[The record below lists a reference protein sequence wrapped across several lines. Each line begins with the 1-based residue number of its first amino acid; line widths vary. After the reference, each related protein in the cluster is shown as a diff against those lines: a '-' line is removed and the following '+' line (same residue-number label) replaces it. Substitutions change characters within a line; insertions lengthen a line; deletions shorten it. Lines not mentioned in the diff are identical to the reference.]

1 MTNPEKLAVITAG
14 GGHLGS
20 AMALALAADG
30 WDIVVSYL
38 DSDAECAEVVAG
50 IAALGRTALG
60 LRCDAGVK
68 ADVDLFY
75 QAIADRFGRG
85 PDLLVNNAGVQTWSS
100 LLDLREDDWDRVIR
114 TNLKGC
120 FLNTQAVARRMVADK
135 RPGRIVNI
143 GSGCNFTPFANLV
156 DYSASK
162 GGIDMLTKVAAVE
175 LGPYGI
181 TVNCVAP
188 GSIETERTRQESPDY
203 ARDWSPI
210 TPLRRVGTPREVA
223 DAVCFLAGDK
233 AAFITGQTLVVDGG
247 VFTQSNWPT
256 AAYSQGDKP

>member
-1 MTNPEKLAVITAG
+1 MTQPKTAVVTAG
-14 GGHLGS
+14 GGHIGS
-20 AMALALAADG
+20 AIAAGLAADG

-38 DSDAECAEVVAG
+38 DSEAECAGV
-50 IAALGRTALG
+50 IAAVTALGRKITA
-60 LRCDAGVK
+60 LRCDAGSK
-68 ADVDLFY
+68 ADVERFY
-75 QAIADRFGRG
+75 NAIG
-85 PDLLVNNAGVQTWSS
+85 PAPGLLVNNAGVQTWSS
-100 LLDLREDDWDRVIR
+100 LLDLREEDWDRVIR

-120 FLNTQAVARRMVADK
+120 FLNTQAVARRLVAEQ

-156 DYSASK
+156 DYTASK

-210 TPLRRVGTPREVA
+210 TPLRRVGTPQEVA
-223 DAVCFLAGDK
+223 GAVCFLAGDK
-233 AAFITGQTLVVDGG
+233 AGFITGQTLVVDGG

-256 AAYSQGDKP
+256 AAYSQKDQA